1 MSDRYPDLASST
13 TRCRT
18 PSCLGGSI
26 PLEVLFNFFLV
37 SFGRRLFMR
46 GHVESLIRHAG
57 RRMTDRSW
65 GTETPEDARA
75 HEERAALV
83 GDVEEV
89 VRRLTE
95 RLRGRVSEGG
105 DLHDDALCFQV
116 LHERHE
122 VAVARDQDDHVH
134 ALRELHGIDRHANV
148 PVSLA
153 LAAREL
159 DHVLDAEFDA
169 RRL

>member
-18 PSCLGGSI
+18 PSCLGGALQ
-26 PLEVLFNFFLV
+26 LEVLFNFFFV
-37 SFGRRLFMR
+37 SCGRRLFMR

-105 DLHDDALCFQV
+105 DLPADALFFHV
-116 LHERHE
+116 LHQPPQTPTPPPQSPWRSPLENSITSLMRSSMPAACNASRNAFSSP
-122 VAVARDQDDHVH
+122 VF
-134 ALRELHGIDRHANV
+134 DRAT
-148 PVSLA
+148 
-153 LAAREL
+153 
-159 DHVLDAEFDA
+159 
-169 RRL
+169 